1 MSEWQQPEPGG
12 NPYGG
17 YQPYGA
23 GAPLPRTDGISIAAF
38 VCALTCCAGPVGVGL
53 GIAGIVRTKGGRRRG
68 RWAAVTGLV
77 VGSIAT
83 LAMIAVFVA
92 FVVAISN
99 TVYEEDAEVGQCVN
113 TGFLGMESDDLWDA
127 SCAEEHDAEVVAV
140 REVTADIESSYD
152 RGASAKEL
160 CTPLVSDEYAA
171 VLADP
176 DYRLDYASDALDE
189 QISEGDWLVCYLER
203 VDGEQIDGPLAS
215 GGSGNV

>member
-1 MSEWQQPEPGG
+1 MSEWQQPEQGG

-17 YQPYGA
+17 YQPYGG

-38 VCALTCCAGPVGVGL
+38 VCALTCCAGPIGVGL
-53 GIAGIVRTKGGRRRG
+53 GIAGIVRTKAGRRRG

-113 TGFLGMESDDLWDA
+113 TGFLGSESDDLWEA
-127 SCAEEHDAEVVAV
+127 SCSEEHDAEIVAVVVAV
-140 REVTADIESSYD
+140 AELEADFDAGVPISEICAPFVDDSYAEVTD
-152 RGASAKEL
+152 
-160 CTPLVSDEYAA
+160 
-171 VLADP
+171 DP
-176 DYRLDYASDALDE
+176 DYRMDFATDAFDE
-189 QISEGDWLVCYLER
+189 EINDGDWLVCYLER
-203 VDGEQIDGPLAS
+203 ADGGQIDGPLTGEDAR
-215 GGSGNV
+215 